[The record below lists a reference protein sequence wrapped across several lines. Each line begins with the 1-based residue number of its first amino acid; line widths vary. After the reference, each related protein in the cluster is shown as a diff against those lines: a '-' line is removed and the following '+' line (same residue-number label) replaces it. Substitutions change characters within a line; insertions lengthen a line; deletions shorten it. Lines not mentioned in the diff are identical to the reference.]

1 MPGRIETSNACYSLM
16 VMMDSI
22 RSSVTRAVTSA
33 KEMATCA
40 VEVVIVVSTVAVA
53 VTAAK
58 AVDVVEVVVGC
69 PLAPDETK
77 SPRPTFQR
85 S

>member
-1 MPGRIETSNACYSLM
+1 
-16 VMMDSI
+16 
-22 RSSVTRAVTSA
+22 
-33 KEMATCA
+33 MATCA